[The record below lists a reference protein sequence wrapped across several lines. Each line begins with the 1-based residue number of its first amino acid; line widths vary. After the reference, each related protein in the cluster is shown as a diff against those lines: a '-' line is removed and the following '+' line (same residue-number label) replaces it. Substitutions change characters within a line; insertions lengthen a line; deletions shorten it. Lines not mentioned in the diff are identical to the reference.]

1 MKENTATRR
10 CPAEISALL
19 DAEQK
24 QRSVSGA
31 TLYTTVEPCTFF
43 GRTPPC
49 TSAIIRNGIKRVVI
63 GIRDPHPK
71 VQGKGTHQLRI
82 SGIVVKE
89 NVCQSLVEDY
99 LLECFR
105 DIRNNR
111 SVCTRTIFASL
122 LFEGVEQSG
131 EEAAFAFPG
140 AVATLTA
147 AQSGVEQVPEG
158 VTEHV
163 EGVDDNRQAKT
174 RPERQPWRYLHVE
187 TSFPS
192 WGTRRADRIPGSSEK
207 PQP

>member
-1 MKENTATRR
+1 MKKTLNSQEAQDEIFMKQAIELGMQAKGTTGDNPYVGCVIVKEGIVLGEGKTQPPGGAH
-10 CPAEISALL
+10 AEISALL

-99 LLECFR
+99 LLEWLQR
-105 DIRNNR
+105 Y
-111 SVCTRTIFASL
+111 
-122 LFEGVEQSG
+122 
-131 EEAAFAFPG
+131 
-140 AVATLTA
+140 
-147 AQSGVEQVPEG
+147 
-158 VTEHV
+158 TE
-163 EGVDDNRQAKT
+163 
-174 RPERQPWRYLHVE
+174 
-187 TSFPS
+187 
-192 WGTRRADRIPGSSEK
+192 
-207 PQP
+207 